1 MLSST
6 AILPRLFIETP
17 VDNKK
22 YTTETVKLRF
32 MTGMAHFI
40 KIDLR
45 CS

>member
-6 AILPRLFIETP
+6 AILAGLFTETR

-22 YTTETVKLRF
+22 YTTKRVKLRF
-32 MTGMAHFI
+32 MTGMADFI